1 MKKQKTYLT
10 KNKKAS
16 LEDILSRGGDTYVS
30 DYGNVIDFYLSGP
43 VGDPEDYVDWFHTIT
58 NARETD
64 VIRIH
69 INSPGGNLFTTVQ
82 FLQVLA
88 DSKARIIMN
97 VAGACMSA
105 ATLIF
110 LSGDEYLV
118 NEHSVFLFHNYSGGV
133 IGKGGEMYHSVMH
146 ERKWTEQIMRSAYK
160 DFLTEEEISNLIE
173 DKDVWMDA
181 RTVINRLNLRNDKL
195 EKAETEKAKPSQ
207 KNKKSK

>member
-1 MKKQKTYLT
+1 MKIQKTHLI
-10 KNKKAS
+10 KNKKPS
-16 LEDILSRGGDTYVS
+16 LEDILSHGGDTYIN
-30 DYGNVIDFYLSGP
+30 DYGNVMDFYLSGP
-43 VGDPEDYVDWFHTIT
+43 IGDPEDYVDWFYTISS
-58 NARETD
+58 ARETD

-69 INSPGGNLFTTVQ
+69 INSPGGSLFTTVQ
-82 FLQVLA
+82 FLQVLG
-88 DSKARIIMN
+88 DTKARIIMN

-133 IGKGGEMYHSVMH
+133 IGKGGEMYHSVVH

-160 DFLTEEEISNLIE
+160 DFLTEEELTNLIE

-181 RTVINRLNLRNDKL
+181 KTVISRLNLRNEII
-195 EKAETEKAKPSQ
+195 EKAE
-207 KNKKSK
+207 KSKTSPRSNKHK